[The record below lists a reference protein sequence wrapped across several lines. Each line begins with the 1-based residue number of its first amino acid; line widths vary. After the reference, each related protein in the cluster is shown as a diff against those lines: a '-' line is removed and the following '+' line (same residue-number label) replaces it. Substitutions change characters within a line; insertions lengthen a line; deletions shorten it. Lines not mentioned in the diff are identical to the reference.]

1 MPQSATTPT
10 TTNSSSVSYPSYYL
24 KQSQGGSNFNTQ
36 QSQPDAY
43 AYQTQTGSYSSTYPQ
58 TGSYSSSYPQTSSYS
73 YYQSTKSYTGASSSY
88 GSSSSQTLSSI
99 TPQQQKVIQQY
110 VQQKKNF
117 LKKKNYEP
125 QQEYYCETC
134 KVGCGSALVSLKDI
148 SLILSSLFLP

>member
-1 MPQSATTPT
+1 MLQSATTPT

-43 AYQTQTGSYSSTYPQ
+43 AYQTQTGSYSSSYPQ
-58 TGSYSSSYPQTSSYS
+58 TGTYS
-73 YYQSTKSYTGASSSY
+73 YYQSTKPYTGASSSY

-134 KVGCGSALVSLKDI
+134 KVGCGSALVSLKDVN
-148 SLILSSLFLP
+148 LILSSLFLP